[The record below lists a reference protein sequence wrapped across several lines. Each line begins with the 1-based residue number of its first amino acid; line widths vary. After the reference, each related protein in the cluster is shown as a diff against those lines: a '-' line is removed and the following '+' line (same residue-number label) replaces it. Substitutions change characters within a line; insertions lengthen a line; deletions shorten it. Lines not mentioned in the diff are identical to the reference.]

1 MQDPLTRRKIRTVKQ
16 AFLRDVKLR
25 VWDSGRRRHVAGS
38 AYQHSFI
45 DGLLVE
51 ALHPGMEGVGIALV
65 YKPETHDSFVTQTGL
80 KGRPSR
86 VTTARAASLSPGKI
100 IAYGAR

>member
-1 MQDPLTRRKIRTVKQ
+1 MQDPVTRRKIRTVKQ
-16 AFLRDVKLR
+16 AFLRDVKFR

-38 AYQHSFI
+38 AYQHTFI
-45 DGLLVE
+45 DGLLVDSPPTG
-51 ALHPGMEGVGIALV
+51 HGVALV

-80 KGRPSR
+80 KGRPAR
-86 VTTARAASLSPGKI
+86 VTTAVAVSLSPGKI